1 MSIDYS
7 VTEDTTSTD
16 TDDKPSEIPPF
27 EGQHVAFTKAKITS
41 VGGLE
46 VGDRTFRLDETVRM
60 VVEAQVVGI
69 DHKVNSQGKL
79 ERVHLL
85 KAVDSVVISWG
96 LSLDAL
102 RDEL

>member
-1 MSIDYS
+1 MTVLPDYH
-7 VTEDTTSTD
+7 
-16 TDDKPSEIPPF
+16 DDVEATPTPAPSDIPDF

-46 VGDRTFRLDETVRM
+46 VGDRTFRLDETVRL
-60 VVEAQVVGI
+60 VVEVQVTGV

-79 ERVHLL
+79 ERVHLM
-85 KAVDSVVISWG
+85 KAVDSVVIDWG

-102 RDEL
+102 RAEL